1 MEETPLSR
9 TVKVVIGIGGIGLAI
24 ARRLGPGSTL
34 VLADYSVQVLAS
46 AAQDLRDEG
55 HQVIT
60 QEVNVSDTASVAAL
74 ARAAADVG
82 PVTTVV
88 HTAGL
93 SPVQAAPGA
102 ILAVDLLGTAT
113 VLDAFED
120 VIVAGGSGVF
130 IASMAGHMTPLPTEV
145 EQALSTTPTA
155 ELLALP
161 FLSSAAITTTTGAY
175 GVSKRANHL
184 RVAAAAH
191 GWGQRGARVNSISPG
206 IIATSMGQAELASPA
221 GKAMRAMISASAAG
235 RQGTAE
241 DIAAAADFLTGPHAT
256 FITGTDLLVDGGVV
270 AALRNGR
277 VDVGQ
282 G

>member
-1 MEETPLSR
+1 MST
-9 TVKVVIGIGGIGLAI
+9 TVKVIIGIGGMGRAI
-24 ARRLGPGSTL
+24 ARRLGSGSTL
-34 VLADYSVQVLAS
+34 VLADYSTEVLAL
-46 AAQDLRDEG
+46 AARDLRDEG
-55 HQVIT
+55 HQVVT
-60 QEVNVSDTASVAAL
+60 QKVDISDTASVVAL

-113 VLDAFED
+113 VLDAFGE
-120 VIVAGGSGVF
+120 VIVAGGAGVF
-130 IASMAGHMTPLPTEV
+130 IASIAGHLASLPTEV
-145 EQALSTTPTA
+145 EHALSTTPTA

-161 FLSSAAITTTTGAY
+161 FLSAKSIATSSAAY
-175 GVSKRANHL
+175 GLAKRANQL

-191 GWGQRGARVNSISPG
+191 SWGRRGARVNSISPG
-206 IIATSMGQAELASPA
+206 IIATSMGQAELAGSA
-221 GKAMRAMISASAAG
+221 GEAMRAMISASAAG
-235 RQGTAE
+235 RLGTAE

-256 FITGTDLLVDGGVV
+256 FITGTDVLVDGGVV
-270 AALRNGR
+270 AAHRNGR
-277 VDVGQ
+277 VNVGQ

>member
-1 MEETPLSR
+1 LST
-9 TVKVVIGIGGIGLAI
+9 TVKVITGMGGIGRAI
-24 ARRLGPGSTL
+24 ARRIGSGSTL
-34 VLADYSVQVLAS
+34 LLADYSAKALDS

-60 QEVNVSDTASVAAL
+60 EEVDVSDTASVAAL
-74 ARAAADVG
+74 ARAAADIG

-93 SPVQAAPGA
+93 SPVQAAPDA

-113 VLDAFED
+113 MLDAFAE
-120 VIVAGGSGVF
+120 VIAAGGAGVF
-130 IASMAGHMTPLPTEV
+130 IASIAGHMASLPTEV

-161 FLSSAAITTTTGAY
+161 FLSSAAITTSSTAY

-191 GWGQRGARVNSISPG
+191 RWGQRGARVSSISPG
-206 IIATSMGQAELASPA
+206 IIATPMSQAELASAA
-221 GKAMRAMISASAAG
+221 GEAMRAMISASAAG
-235 RQGTAE
+235 RLGTGE
-241 DIAAAADFLTGPHAT
+241 DIAAAVDFLTGPHAT

-270 AALRNGR
+270 AAHRNGR
-277 VDVGQ
+277 INLGQ

>member
-1 MEETPLSR
+1 LST
-9 TVKVVIGIGGIGLAI
+9 TVKVITGIGGMGRAI
-24 ARRLGPGSTL
+24 ARRLGSDSTL
-34 VLADYSVQVLAS
+34 VLADFSAEALAS
-46 AAQDLRDEG
+46 AAQDLRGEG

-60 QEVNVSDTASVAAL
+60 HEVDVSDPASVAAL
-74 ARAAADVG
+74 AKAAADAG

-113 VLDAFED
+113 VLDAFGE
-120 VIVAGGSGVF
+120 VITAGGAGVF
-130 IASMAGHMTPLPTEV
+130 ISSMAGHLTPLPAEV
-145 EQALSTTPTA
+145 ERALSTTPTA

-161 FLSSAAITTTTGAY
+161 FLSPESIATSSAAY
-175 GVSKRANHL
+175 GISKRANHL

-191 GWGQRGARVNSISPG
+191 GWGQRGVRVNSISPG
-206 IIATSMGQAELASPA
+206 IIATPMGQSELASAA
-221 GKAMRAMISASAAG
+221 GDVMRAMISASAAG

-241 DIAAAADFLTGPHAT
+241 DIAAAVDFLTGPHAT

-270 AALRNGR
+270 AAQRNGR
-277 VDVGQ
+277 VNLGRR
-282 G
+282 